1 MKTVS
6 DDDLFPIGIG
16 TWLMGGDWDNA
27 ARCATTDVSNDD
39 QEVRAIRYSLDIGQ
53 NHIDTAEMYGAGHTD
68 EIVGKAIQS
77 YSRDR
82 IFIADK
88 LWKSSFGEQETRM
101 AIERMLRSLGTD
113 YIDLLY
119 IHSTFD
125 GPEWER
131 AVEPINTFIDEGVV
145 RFFGVSNFSFA
156 DMERAAKLSSHPI
169 AANQMLYNCG
179 YKEEVTP
186 EVKQYCST
194 NQIEIVAYTPVG
206 RGELLANP
214 VVQSVA
220 HKHGVTTAQV
230 ALAWLIVRNALPIPK
245 SSQKAHIDEN
255 FRALDTKLDDEDLDL
270 LDAL

>member
-1 MKTVS
+1 
-6 DDDLFPIGIG
+6 
-16 TWLMGGDWDNA
+16 
-27 ARCATTDVSNDD
+27 
-39 QEVRAIRYSLDIGQ
+39 
-53 NHIDTAEMYGAGHTD
+53 MYGAGHTD